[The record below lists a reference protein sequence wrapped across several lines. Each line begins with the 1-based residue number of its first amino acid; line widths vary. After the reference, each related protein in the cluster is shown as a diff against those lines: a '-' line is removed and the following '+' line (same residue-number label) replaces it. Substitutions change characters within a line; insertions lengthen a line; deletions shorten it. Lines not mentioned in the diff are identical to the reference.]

1 MDKEYLFQHTIYHVI
16 TGSTVYGLRTATSDQ
31 DEKAIV
37 LLPPREII
45 QLGKEWETSVFHDPD
60 IEFHSLKK
68 FMNLMLSQNPTV
80 LELLFVPDSFIL
92 KQTDYGEMLR
102 SQRYSFLTK
111 KCYFTFGG
119 YAKDQL
125 MRIKKNQ
132 NVKPAQKLY
141 KHAMHLT
148 RLLMMG
154 IEVLQE
160 GDLIVNRQKDYELLM
175 DIRNGKISW
184 ENYFTFVDELFLKL
198 EKAKEQSTLPE
209 NPDQKKANDLYFTIV
224 KKYFH
229 LK

>member
-1 MDKEYLFQHTIYHVI
+1 MDKDYLIQHTIYHVI
-16 TGSTVYGLRTATSDQ
+16 TGSTVYGLRTSTSDQ

-37 LLPPREII
+37 LLPPRELI
-45 QLGKEWETSVFHDPD
+45 QLGKEWETSVFYEPD

-80 LELLFVPDSFIL
+80 LELLFVPESFIL
-92 KQTDYGEMLR
+92 KQTYYGEMLR
-102 SQRYSFLTK
+102 NQRYSFLSK

-132 NVKPAQKLY
+132 KVKSEQKLY

-148 RLLMMG
+148 RLLLMG
-154 IEVLQE
+154 IEILQDRE
-160 GDLIVNRQKDYELLM
+160 LIVNRQKDYELLM
-175 DIRNGKISW
+175 GIRNGKVSW
-184 ENYFTFVDELFLKL
+184 MDFFKFIDDLFLKL
-198 EKAKEQSTLPE
+198 EKAKEQSALPE
-209 NPDQKKANDLYFTIV
+209 NPDQKRANELYFSIV
-224 KKYFH
+224 KEYYH